1 MSRGPVVEGSHQL
14 VNWENCPMSGLLRN
28 AVPGGW
34 IYKLPADNSS
44 SWAYLL
50 VPDPAAKVKA

>member
-14 VNWENCPMSGLLRN
+14 VNWESCPMSGLLRN

-34 IYKLPADNSS
+34 IYKLDAGNSS

-50 VPDPAAKVKA
+50 VPEPKKD